1 MNDIVFNIY
10 VDLFMLDTNKE
21 TILLENIIQND
32 FPLYYSKKEVEK
44 KIEELIKNRGEVLD
58 DEDI

>member
-10 VDLFMLDTNKE
+10 ADLFMLDTNKE